1 MGATTAQYS
10 LSFDSAKAGLPKSV
24 DQWAKDIHA
33 HSRLPDARLQRR
45 LVNITKTLACFPT
58 DSLPHA
64 CADWAET
71 KAAYRFIENDRLA
84 PEDLHDGLPKSTA
97 LRCAGLKAVFSV
109 QDTTDIVFPAACHA
123 EGLGRI
129 NSSPSRG
136 ALLHSAVGMSSDGLP
151 LGILHMH
158 SWCRKDDGKTARDR
172 ANRPIEEKE
181 SVRWLNAMRGAHQAI
196 AELPP
201 ELRPVLWHVGDREM
215 DIHEVFALAESLGD
229 PVVVRW
235 ARDRRIENEN
245 QEIGKAHQSVAK
257 SPCRGVVEI
266 QVPRKRT
273 EPARTAIAEIR
284 FERQTL
290 KPGKGN
296 PRQRGRAP
304 ITLWLIEVRE
314 TAAPQGATPLHWLLW
329 TNQPVDSLEDAVQSI
344 EIYRKRWR
352 IEDYHL
358 VLKEGC
364 RLEEVRFHTAD
375 RIRLAIALYAPV
387 AHCRNARCG
396 PPVSRRA
403 LHDPPRR
410 DGMARLVDHAK
421 QRLARRR
428 PSAAHAPTGGEMD
441 RTAGRPLGTQGRRH
455 ARRQDPL
462 ERLSRSSTPDGLREE
477 TRVAAQ
483 PGPSLKLTQNPSCS
497 SAPRG
502 GQRIHASS
510 NGSRAPPCGPR
521 KKPIE
526 LSEPKPS
533 YSPPGPCP
541 AVCP

>member
-10 LSFDSAKAGLPKSV
+10 LSFDSAKARLPKSV
-24 DQWAKDIHA
+24 GQWAEDIHA
-33 HSRLPDARLQRR
+33 HARLPDARLQRR

-64 CADWAET
+64 CADWAQT
-71 KAAYRFIENDRLA
+71 KGAYRFIENDRLA

-97 LRCAGLKAVFSV
+97 LRCAGLKVVYSV
-109 QDTTDIVFPAACHA
+109 QDTTETVFPKACHA

-136 ALLHSAVGMSSDGLP
+136 ALLHSAVGMSPDGLL

-172 ANRPIEEKE
+172 ANRPIEKKE
-181 SVRWLNAMRGAHQAI
+181 SVRWLNAMRGAHEAI

-235 ARDRRIENEN
+235 ARDRRIENGN
-245 QEIGKAHQSVAK
+245 KEITKAHQSVAK
-257 SPCRGVVEI
+257 SPRRGVVEI
-266 QVPRKRT
+266 QVPRTRT
-273 EPARTAIAEIR
+273 KPARTAIVEIR

-296 PRQRGRAP
+296 PRQRGRGP
-304 ITLWLIEVRE
+304 IPLWLIELRE
-314 TAAPQGATPLHWLLW
+314 MEPPKGEKPLLWLLW
-329 TNQPVDSLEDAVQSI
+329 ANRTVDSLADAVQI
-344 EIYRKRWR
+344 IDIYRKRWR

-364 RLEEVRFHTAD
+364 RLEKVRFHTAH

-387 AHCRNARCG
+387 AVRIVAMRDAARLYPDAPCTILLDDTEWRVLWTTQNKG
-396 PPVSRRA
+396 WPADGQAPPTLQQAVKWIGRLGGHLGRKG
-403 LHDPPRR
+403 
-410 DGMARLVDHAK
+410 DGMPGVKTLWRGFRDLQLLTDYEK
-421 QRLARRR
+421 RREWLR
-428 PSAAHAPTGGEMD
+428 S
-441 RTAGRPLGTQGRRH
+441 QG
-455 ARRQDPL
+455 L
-462 ERLSRSSTPDGLREE
+462 L
-477 TRVAAQ
+477 
-483 PGPSLKLTQNPSCS
+483 
-497 SAPRG
+497 
-502 GQRIHASS
+502 
-510 NGSRAPPCGPR
+510 
-521 KKPIE
+521 
-526 LSEPKPS
+526 
-533 YSPPGPCP
+533 
-541 AVCP
+541 